1 MPAEFVPWDSD
12 DSDFSETDVSIRGRG
27 GRGGAHL
34 RRRSVSRHRRPHE
47 FQEYRETLYPPVPQ
61 QTRVYRSASTGGRR
75 QREAV
80 PGVTIINEQATNAR
94 NTNKPRHR
102 AEQKILDMESDED
115 YDYKRDR
122 SSRRRTT
129 SNVNLNVDPRPAS
142 PYQHRDY
149 ELMMNQRMLDR
160 NDVRQDMEIWKQQQ
174 EIERLEREL
183 ERHRERPRPVEAP
196 PAPPPVPG
204 APLVP
209 VVPAR
214 ESRLIREEEEWYE
227 DEISDRLRRLERYE
241 RKSRDEEQQRKN
253 ERAWRLKKLEEAE
266 KEAAEKEELKE
277 RIKQEKIREIER
289 QQAEEAERNKIKQQ
303 IMEEEKRRAIA
314 AEEARKAQLAMKAAA
329 VEEWKLEQEKKKQA
343 EKEAA
348 KQRDKEFRERL
359 RSEFGYT
366 EDEIEHILNKKEREE
381 KEAKEKK
388 EKEEKE
394 AKEKKE
400 KEEKEKKEKEE
411 KEKKEKE
418 EKEKAEKEK
427 TTWIKVHRKH
437 LLPETLLAYNLPWE
451 WDERDSNYII
461 IKRWVTEDFQEEL
474 FSHTKRIREGKV
486 LTQTSSSTTELR
498 INDRGKDKMYLV
510 RKKSPSRRLR
520 IFA

>member
-1 MPAEFVPWDSD
+1 MSTEFVGWDSD
-12 DSDFSETDVSIRGRG
+12 ESDFSETDLSFRGRH
-27 GRGGAHL
+27 GRGAHI
-34 RRRSVSRHRRPHE
+34 RRRSVSRPRPPPRE
-47 FQEYRETLYPPVPQ
+47 YQEYRETLYPPRE
-61 QTRVYRSASTGGRR
+61 TRVYRSASTGGRR
-75 QREAV
+75 QRDV
-80 PGVTIINEQATNAR
+80 GPSVTIINKQAADAR
-94 NTNKPRHR
+94 AVNKPRHR
-102 AEQKILDMESDED
+102 TEQKLIDAESEED
-115 YDYKRDR
+115 YPIARDR

-129 SNVNLNVDPRPAS
+129 SNLNLNVERTPS
-142 PYQHRDY
+142 PYHRDY
-149 ELMMNQRMLDR
+149 ELMMNQRLLDR
-160 NDVRQDMEIWKQQQ
+160 NDVRQDLEIWKAQQ

-183 ERHRERPRPVEAP
+183 ERRREKPRPVEAP
-196 PAPPPVPG
+196 PAPPAPPAMPG

-209 VVPAR
+209 VIPAR
-214 ESRLIREEEEWYE
+214 ESRLLREEEEWYE
-227 DEISDRLRRLERYE
+227 DEISERLRRLERYE
-241 RKSRDEEQQRKN
+241 RKSKEEELQRKS

-277 RIKQEKIREIER
+277 RIKQEKIKEMER

-303 IMEEEKRRAIA
+303 LIEEERRRALA

-329 VEEWKLEQEKKKQA
+329 VEEWKLEQERIKQA

-348 KQRDKEFRERL
+348 IRKDKEFRERL
-359 RSEFGYT
+359 RIEFGYS
-366 EDEIEHILNKKEREE
+366 EKEIEHILNKKEREE
-381 KEAKEKK
+381 REAKEKK

-411 KEKKEKE
+411 KERKEKE
-418 EKEKAEKEK
+418 ERERVEKEK

-437 LLPETLLAYNLPWE
+437 LLPETLIAYNLPWE

-461 IKRWVTEDFQEEL
+461 IKRWITEDFQEEL
-474 FSHTKRIREGKV
+474 FSHTRRLREGKV
-486 LTQTSSSTTELR
+486 IAQTSSSTTELK
-498 INDRGKDKMYLV
+498 INDRNKDKMYLV